1 MAIFHNHPSGNP
13 TPSIEDISMTDKV
26 VQMCE
31 ALGGRV
37 PGSLCSGKGKKSCLL
52 VKK

>member
-31 ALGGRV
+31 ALGV
-37 PGSLCSGKGKKSCLL
+37 EFLDHYVVGKEKKSCLL